1 MCAAGVAPRQARQRG
16 AYAPGGIRQKLSPIA
31 TGPIPSKRCG
41 RILEKA
47 FQSDKLI
54 AFLWALI
61 NDAGR
66 TVFLIRDN
74 LRVHYSS
81 EHNPEEQLDAGV
93 RQALGKKIPVRTRIK
108 LREDANA
115 HLTLLERSPERVRS
129 YFRDPHAK
137 CAA

>member
-1 MCAAGVAPRQARQRG
+1 MQAESGGGGIHWGTKRRWSKPMCAAGVAPRQARQRG
-16 AYAPGGIRQKLSPIA
+16 TYAPGGIRQKLSPIA

-74 LRVHYSS
+74 LRVHYS
-81 EHNPEEQLDAGV
+81 P
-93 RQALGKKIPVRTRIK
+93 PVK
-108 LREDANA
+108 E
-115 HLTLLERSPERVRS
+115 
-129 YFRDPHAK
+129 
-137 CAA
+137 